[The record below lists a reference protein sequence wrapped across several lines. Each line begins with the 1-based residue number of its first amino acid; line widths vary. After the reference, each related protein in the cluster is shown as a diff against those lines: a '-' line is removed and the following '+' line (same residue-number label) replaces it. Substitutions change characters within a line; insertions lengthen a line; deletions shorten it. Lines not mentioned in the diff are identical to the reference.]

1 MGAFQAG
8 SMAIV
13 GHLGELVGYKAGV
26 ALTREEL
33 AEHLVDTPAIRNIV
47 LVEDDRWVRLRSEEY
62 EEAVTALLYQVGN
75 LPTPY
80 PLPPILTVYRR
91 FQDDPFHSNI
101 LGEVINRCLA
111 LLKDH
116 SRNSPQGAP
125 LDPRQ
130 IFETIET
137 EFGLLAVE
145 IAIAVIEALILQQ
158 HISPWSS
165 GRWVNW
171 DDTAQL
177 RDLFRSESLETK
189 YGKFFDQRF
198 IDYLARNFERID
210 EIHWRKFEALTGEYF
225 DQAGF
230 KVEIGPGRADG
241 GVDVRVWDPAEDTTK
256 PPLILVQCKRQRE
269 KVSQVVVKALWA
281 DVSDEGAQSGLVVT
295 TSKLAPSAE
304 AVRKARRYQ
313 IATAERQTLQEWI
326 EQLRSPGYGT
336 FLA

>member
-1 MGAFQAG
+1 MGAFVTRSMELVG
-8 SMAIV
+8 S
-13 GHLGELVGYKAGV
+13 LGELVGYKAGV

-33 AEHLVDTPAIRNIV
+33 AEHLVDAPAIRNIV
-47 LVEDDRWVRLRSEEY
+47 LEENDRWVRLRSEEY

-91 FQDDPFHSNI
+91 FQDDPFHSNN
-101 LGEVINRCLA
+101 LREVIDRCLE
-111 LLKDH
+111 LLKEH
-116 SRNSPQGAP
+116 THTSPQGTP
-125 LDPRQ
+125 LDPGQ
-130 IFETIET
+130 LFETIET

-145 IAIAVIEALILQQ
+145 IAIALIEAIILQK

-198 IDYLARNFERID
+198 IDYLARNFQRID
-210 EIHWRKFEALTGEYF
+210 EIHWRKFEGLTGEYF

-230 KVEIGPGRADG
+230 QVEIGPGRADG
-241 GVDVRVWDPAEDTTK
+241 GVDVRVWDPAGDTTK

-269 KVSQVVVKALWA
+269 KVNQVVVKALWA
-281 DVSDEGAQSGLVVT
+281 DVSDEGAQSGLIVT
-295 TSKLAPSAE
+295 TSALAPSSE

-313 IATAERQTLQEWI
+313 IAAVERPTLQEWI
-326 EQLRSPGYGT
+326 QQLRSTGRGT